1 MVIAEKI
8 SRNANMVAAPASL
21 VKRKIA
27 EMWLIKP
34 IKKLQGNMEKFILIV
49 DLISKVLNIK
59 LVHERSI
66 RS

>member
-1 MVIAEKI
+1 
-8 SRNANMVAAPASL
+8 MVAAPASL